1 MANKFSRLELGK
13 IGLVQETEDG
23 RIIQI
28 GLRPEQSEMLQI
40 FLGTISQGK
49 PLVQMGEDYE
59 LILKSEALA
68 KNRAIPKVRKK
79 RTQQL

>member
-1 MANKFSRLELGK
+1 
-13 IGLVQETEDG
+13 
-23 RIIQI
+23 
-28 GLRPEQSEMLQI
+28 MLQI

-68 KNRAIPKVRKK
+68 NGR
-79 RTQQL
+79 

>member
-13 IGLVQETEDG
+13 VGLVQETEDG

-28 GLRPEQSEMLQI
+28 GLRPEQSEMLQL
-40 FLGTISQGK
+40 FLATISQDA

-68 KNRAIPKVRKK
+68 NDS
-79 RTQQL
+79 

>member
-28 GLRPEQSEMLQI
+28 GLRPEQSKMLQI
-40 FLGTISQGK
+40 FLGTISQGN

-59 LILKSEALA
+59 LVLKSECVLKWGTTLVYA
-68 KNRAIPKVRKK
+68 PVGF
-79 RTQQL
+79 

>member
-1 MANKFSRLELGK
+1 MTNKFNRLELVK

-28 GLRPEQSEMLQI
+28 GLRPEQSEMLQA
-40 FLGTISQGK
+40 FLATISQGK

-59 LILKSEALA
+59 LVLKSEAVA
-68 KNRAIPKVRKK
+68 NER
-79 RTQQL
+79 

>member
-1 MANKFSRLELGK
+1 MSYDENKMANKFGRLELGK
-13 IGLVQETEDG
+13 IGLIQETEDG

-40 FLGTISQGK
+40 FLGKISQGK

-68 KNRAIPKVRKK
+68 NGR
-79 RTQQL
+79 

>member
-1 MANKFSRLELGK
+1 MNREIKFSRLALGK

-28 GLRPEQSEMLQI
+28 GLRPEQSEMLQA
-40 FLGTISQGK
+40 FLATISQGK

-59 LILKSEALA
+59 LVLKSEAVA
-68 KNRAIPKVRKK
+68 NER
-79 RTQQL
+79 

>member
-28 GLRPEQSEMLQI
+28 GLRPEQSEMLQV
-40 FLGTISQGK
+40 FLATISQDA

-59 LILKSEALA
+59 LVLKSEGLA
-68 KNRAIPKVRKK
+68 NER
-79 RTQQL
+79 

>member
-1 MANKFSRLELGK
+1 MSSKFTRLETGK

-28 GLRPEQSEMLQI
+28 GLRPEQSNMLQV
-40 FLGTISQGK
+40 FLSNISQEN

-59 LILKSEALA
+59 LILK
-68 KNRAIPKVRKK
+68 NR
-79 RTQQL
+79 

>member
-40 FLGTISQGK
+40 FLGTISQGN

-59 LILKSEALA
+59 LILKSGALA
-68 KNRAIPKVRKK
+68 NER
-79 RTQQL
+79 

>member
-1 MANKFSRLELGK
+1 MANKFSRLEKGK

-28 GLRPEQSEMLQI
+28 GLRPEQSEQLQI
-40 FLGTISQGK
+40 FLGILSQSS

-59 LILKSEALA
+59 LILKSECIIKE
-68 KNRAIPKVRKK
+68 KN
-79 RTQQL
+79 